1 MLWNL
6 TLQIQLYFVFAWV
19 KSEFNLQWKKKK
31 KKEKQDNYLGNWKCQ
46 GSSWMLRFSSPS
58 YCMQITASL
67 TISNRKYLEHSFWLP
82 DLSVCLTLCKWLQ
95 LPKAL
100 KHNAVPQHEYS
111 SSFRRTL
118 LRSLQL
124 LIIKVVAKTP
134 ASFYYSYILQMS
146 WFSQLI
152 IRFSWESSGRSV
164 LCFVWFFLKKRSCF
178 EFLVWCFSFSQ
189 MLCFIS

>member
-1 MLWNL
+1 
-6 TLQIQLYFVFAWV
+6 
-19 KSEFNLQWKKKK
+19 
-31 KKEKQDNYLGNWKCQ
+31 
-46 GSSWMLRFSSPS
+46 
-58 YCMQITASL
+58 MQITAFL
-67 TISNRKYLEHSFWLP
+67 TISDRKYLKHSFWLP

-111 SSFRRTL
+111 SSFRRTP

-164 LCFVWFFLKKRSCF
+164 FCFFFFLKKSLWIF
-178 EFLVWCFSFSQ
+178 SVVFLIFSNVMFHFLNTVCDVALLKYCAWHVC
-189 MLCFIS
+189 MHWKGPRATF